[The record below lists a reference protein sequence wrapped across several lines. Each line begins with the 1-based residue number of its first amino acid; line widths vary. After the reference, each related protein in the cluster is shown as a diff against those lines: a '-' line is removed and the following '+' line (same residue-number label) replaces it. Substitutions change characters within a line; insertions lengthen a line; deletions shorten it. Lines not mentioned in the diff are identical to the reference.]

1 MGEYKYLGS
10 NIDAK
15 LDLLPNALALLK
27 KGNQRLYFM
36 RRPSHS
42 APVPRCWSCFTCPQ
56 QSVLNSSLCHF
67 SILKEQDWA
76 WLSWVVVIDRF
87 YITLFSALE
96 QTHYA
101 PRWFYMSD

>member
-15 LDLLPNALALLK
+15 LDLFLNTLALLK
-27 KGNQRLYFM
+27 KDNQRLYFM
-36 RRPSHS
+36 RRLKSFS
-42 APVPRCWSCFTCPQ
+42 AYPKLLELFYG
-56 QSVLNSSLCHF
+56 SVLNSSLCHF
-67 SILKEQDWA
+67 SILKEQDLA
-76 WLSWVVVIDRF
+76 WPSRVVVVVDRF

-101 PRWFYMSD
+101 PMRFYMSD